1 LRSSAIRA
9 TIRVFGNVQAVGYR
23 ALVKMI
29 ARRMGV
35 KGLIRNLED
44 GSVEVFAEAEEK
56 VLDEFLKAID
66 VKGRPED
73 LLSLHVDRIEVYR
86 EGEPGY
92 RGPWRSYGVFEI
104 DYGEE
109 KPRPIEKDMAESLEW
124 AKLYFTKLVSE
135 FGSLRGEFRDYRD
148 EFRDFRNE
156 FRDYRKE
163 FKDFRGEFRDY
174 RGEFRDFRDESLK
187 LSREILGEV
196 KELRKDLKTIL
207 DERLARM
214 EKDIA
219 EIKAKLGLL

>member
-1 LRSSAIRA
+1 LKGSTIKA

-44 GSVEVFAEAEEK
+44 GSVEIFAEAEENI
-56 VLDEFLKAID
+56 LDGFLKAID
-66 VKGRPED
+66 VKGRPDD
-73 LLSLHVDRIEVYR
+73 LLSPHVDRIEVCR

-109 KPRPIEKDMAESLEW
+109 KPRPIERDMAESLEW

-135 FGSLRGEFRDYRD
+135 FGNFREEFRH
-148 EFRDFRNE
+148 
-156 FRDYRKE
+156 
-163 FKDFRGEFRDY
+163 FRGEFRS
-174 RGEFRDFRDESLK
+174 FRDESLT
-187 LSREILGEV
+187 LSREILGEA
-196 KELRKDLKTIL
+196 KELRKDLKSIL
-207 DERLARM
+207 DERIARL

>member
-1 LRSSAIRA
+1 MRSSAIKA

-56 VLDEFLKAID
+56 VLDEFLKAINI
-66 VKGRPED
+66 KGRPED

-135 FGSLRGEFRDYRD
+135 FGSLRGEFRDYR
-148 EFRDFRNE
+148 E
-156 FRDYRKE
+156 E
-163 FKDFRGEFRDY
+163 FKDFRGEFKDY
-174 RGEFRDFRDESLK
+174 REEFRSFRDESLK

-196 KELRKDLKTIL
+196 KELRKDLKAIL